1 MYFYTIIW
9 THILWLK
16 INLKMNRKYK
26 RFQQNKKKLNY
37 CIVKRKNEN
46 LKYESKEKKPN
57 TLTPSS
63 LGKPVSK
70 PKKPSAILVL
80 KLEQLMSYD

>member
-1 MYFYTIIW
+1 M
-9 THILWLK
+9 
-16 INLKMNRKYK
+16 
-26 RFQQNKKKLNY
+26 
-37 CIVKRKNEN
+37 KRKNEN

-80 KLEQLMSYD
+80 KLEQLMSYDWKSADTKPNNYNNSSFLK